1 MKTPSRENTIRI
13 NIKLR
18 IELLE
23 LIEQERARRCVVD
36 GGYVAQYRL
45 FAEAVEQYLRRLGY
59 DTSRANLPPPLP
71 PAKAPRPVKLAKP
84 ARSVGRSRTALAKAG

>member
-23 LIEQERARRCVVD
+23 LIEQERERRCVVD

-59 DTSRANLPPPLP
+59 DTSRANLPPP
-71 PAKAPRPVKLAKP
+71 AKP
-84 ARSVGRSRTALAKAG
+84 AKSAKRSRTALARAG